1 MKVSKELEENPK
13 QIMAACP
20 LCGATVP
27 VFSVEITY
35 YGLFKRRTMVTI
47 EGDATDWVSHLWTH
61 QDRAYDIR

>member
-1 MKVSKELEENPK
+1 VRVSKELEENPK

-47 EGDATDWVSHLWTH
+47 EGDATDWVSHIWTH